1 MYQACPRSRHPCLSA
16 EQKRARAATQFEH
29 GVGSAPN
36 SRAAFAAG
44 SGSAIRAGSLD
55 YCAVPRSPP
64 VRTGA
69 YRFNQFGD
77 AERCVLCSGQR
88 PQSAVLERWMF
99 ATGTR
104 RSGATCAPMPRPR
117 AADSMLSAAMDPI
130 TRCLRGVNPGPG
142 PGVGL
147 TQPGLGSPEFNG
159 KFEFRLCRLRRRAY
173 SPQRRAGLVG
183 HMGHVGSK
191 VRRHVHE

>member
-1 MYQACPRSRHPCLSA
+1 MLARRLSSSMA
-16 EQKRARAATQFEH
+16 W
-29 GVGSAPN
+29 APLPI
-36 SRAAFAAG
+36 RAAFAAG

-77 AERCVLCSGQR
+77 AERCVLRSGQR

-147 TQPGLGSPEFNG
+147 THPGLGSPEFNSASSNSDFVG
-159 KFEFRLCRLRRRAY
+159 CDGGRTLPKD
-173 SPQRRAGLVG
+173 GLVWSDTWG
-183 HMGHVGSK
+183 MSARK
-191 VRRHVHE
+191 